1 MQVIPTSRRV
11 CYSAFLMATPRL
23 MEPMYFVEI
32 QTPADC
38 IAAIYNVLAKRRG
51 HVTKVRDDL
60 GGQTGRCGTGGASQ
74 QQPWSFKRPV

>member
-1 MQVIPTSRRV
+1 
-11 CYSAFLMATPRL
+11 

-51 HVTKVRDDL
+51 HVTKVRAAVGVDCDV
-60 GGQTGRCGTGGASQ
+60 GVSTMPA
-74 QQPWSFKRPV
+74 KM

>member
-1 MQVIPTSRRV
+1 
-11 CYSAFLMATPRL
+11 MATPRL

-51 HVTKVRDDL
+51 HVTKVCVWV
-60 GGQTGRCGTGGASQ
+60 GGHGPWFVRHRVQPAACSERMASLCRCAGRVWPA
-74 QQPWSFKRPV
+74 